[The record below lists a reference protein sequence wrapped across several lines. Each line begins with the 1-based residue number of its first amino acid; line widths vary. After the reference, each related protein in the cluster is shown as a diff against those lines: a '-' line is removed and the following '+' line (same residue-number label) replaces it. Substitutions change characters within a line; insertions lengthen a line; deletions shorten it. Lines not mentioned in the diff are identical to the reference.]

1 MHYRVNLRDLPNGSV
16 EATCPDIPAFFTVQP
31 SRPEALDFV
40 RENLASALQTY
51 RKKHEPIPVTSD
63 RSATCLVYLPV
74 RVQAKI
80 ILWNYMLKNRWRLSD
95 LARLLGVTQTQA
107 QIWIGI
113 SPAWKRLKTLSGP
126 SEALSHFL
134 KKIPELVKRLRES
147 RSQPILR
154 TAIPR

>member
-80 ILWNYMLKNRWRLSD
+80 ILSS
-95 LARLLGVTQTQA
+95 LLNVSSTGTPFFSNPL
-107 QIWIGI
+107 I
-113 SPAWKRLKTLSGP
+113 
-126 SEALSHFL
+126 F
-134 KKIPELVKRLRES
+134 
-147 RSQPILR
+147 
-154 TAIPR
+154 

>member
-74 RVQAKI
+74 RAQAI
-80 ILWNYMLKNRWRLSD
+80 IGGRILDGTSKTQKKKNPG
-95 LARLLGVTQTQA
+95 AR
-107 QIWIGI
+107 
-113 SPAWKRLKTLSGP
+113 
-126 SEALSHFL
+126 
-134 KKIPELVKRLRES
+134 
-147 RSQPILR
+147 
-154 TAIPR
+154 

>member
-74 RVQAKI
+74 RVQPE
-80 ILWNYMLKNRWRLSD
+80 NRGIYTQSD
-95 LARLLGVTQTQA
+95 
-107 QIWIGI
+107 
-113 SPAWKRLKTLSGP
+113 SS
-126 SEALSHFL
+126 
-134 KKIPELVKRLRES
+134 KKSS
-147 RSQPILR
+147 RNSWSLPVVSVDQR
-154 TAIPR
+154 Y